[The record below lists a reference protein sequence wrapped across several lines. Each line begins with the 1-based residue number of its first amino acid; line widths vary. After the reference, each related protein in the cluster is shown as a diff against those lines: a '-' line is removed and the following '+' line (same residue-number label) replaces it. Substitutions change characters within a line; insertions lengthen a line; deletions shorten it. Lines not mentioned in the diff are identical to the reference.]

1 MPPIIW
7 LLLGLMLEEWLPIDL
22 MLTMLLRAYD
32 AISSFTCILD
42 LARGFMKASTV
53 RMPLFVTLVEL
64 NAASDIDL

>member
-7 LLLGLMLEEWLPIDL
+7 LLLGLMLEEWLPIDF

-32 AISSFTCILD
+32 AISSFTYILD

-64 NAASDIDL
+64 NAESDIDL